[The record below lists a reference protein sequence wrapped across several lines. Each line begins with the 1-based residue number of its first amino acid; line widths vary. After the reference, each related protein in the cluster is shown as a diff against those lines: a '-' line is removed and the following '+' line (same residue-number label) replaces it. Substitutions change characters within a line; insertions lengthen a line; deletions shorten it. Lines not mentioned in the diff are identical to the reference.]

1 MKDIEKVIKSLQC
14 CVDYYINNDLTGHER
29 CPYNGIN
36 GGDGC
41 NKLYEDAL
49 ELLKEYQEKI
59 ETARK
64 WLKEDSVDIEF
75 IAKRFII

>member
-1 MKDIEKVIKSLQC
+1 MAELEKVIKGLEHCSTT
-14 CVDYYINNDLTGHER
+14 NGHCQWAEHLD
-29 CPYNGIN
+29 CPYIE
-36 GGDGC
+36 DC
-41 NKLYEDAL
+41 KAKKYSALDRDAL

-75 IAKRFII
+75 IAKRFVI